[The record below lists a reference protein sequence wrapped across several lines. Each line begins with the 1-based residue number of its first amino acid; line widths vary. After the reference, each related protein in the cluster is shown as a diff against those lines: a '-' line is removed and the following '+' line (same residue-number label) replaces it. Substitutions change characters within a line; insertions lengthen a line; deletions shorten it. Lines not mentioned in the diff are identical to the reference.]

1 MPDPWLYLH
10 GLYAD
15 REALEKKI
23 KEEQSVRQRA
33 KRLLLTG
40 LMVCAMAASLVPAQA
55 ATIKEASVTWKEVS
69 QDINDKDQYVYDTDK
84 TDATMPSLVLSKSSI
99 GVLGYIDRGIVQK
112 NTGSLLV
119 PNWEGWWHM
128 KGGWKQ
134 DTDGLI
140 QLDDG
145 GWYQFS
151 NGRLQ
156 VSENETAKNSSKG
169 WLFLRDGKADLSYS
183 GLVANENGIFWAD
196 NGVITTTKAEVVKD
210 TIGITP
216 DAGWIY
222 VRNGV
227 FDASANTV
235 ANNKNGWW
243 MIRDGVVDFNYTGL
257 AKNAAGWWYL
267 QDGKVNFNYNGAVQN
282 ENGIWYVQGGNV
294 KFDYNGHAYGYYFSG
309 GCAQ

>member
-1 MPDPWLYLH
+1 M
-10 GLYAD
+10 
-15 REALEKKI
+15 
-23 KEEQSVRQRA
+23 RQRA

-99 GVLGYIDRGIVQK
+99 GVLGY
-112 NTGSLLV
+112 T
-119 PNWEGWWHM
+119 
-128 KGGWKQ
+128 
-134 DTDGLI
+134 
-140 QLDDG
+140 
-145 GWYQFS
+145 

-196 NGVITTTKAEVVKD
+196 NGVVTTTKTEVVKD

-222 VRNGV
+222 VKNGV
-227 FDASANTV
+227 FDASANTI

-257 AKNAAGWWYL
+257 AKNDAGWWYL

-282 ENGIWYVQGGNV
+282 ENGIWYLQGGNV

>member
-1 MPDPWLYLH
+1 M
-10 GLYAD
+10 
-15 REALEKKI
+15 
-23 KEEQSVRQRA
+23 RQRA

-169 WLFLRDGKADLSYS
+169 WLF
-183 GLVANENGIFWAD
+183 F
-196 NGVITTTKAEVVKD
+196 T
-210 TIGITP
+210 
-216 DAGWIY
+216 GWKSRS
-222 VRNGV
+222 V
-227 FDASANTV
+227 
-235 ANNKNGWW
+235 
-243 MIRDGVVDFNYTGL
+243 L
-257 AKNAAGWWYL
+257 
-267 QDGKVNFNYNGAVQN
+267 
-282 ENGIWYVQGGNV
+282 
-294 KFDYNGHAYGYYFSG
+294 
-309 GCAQ
+309 

>member
-1 MPDPWLYLH
+1 
-10 GLYAD
+10 
-15 REALEKKI
+15 
-23 KEEQSVRQRA
+23 
-33 KRLLLTG
+33 
-40 LMVCAMAASLVPAQA
+40 MVCAMAASLVPAQA
-55 ATIKEASVTWKEVS
+55 ATIKKASVTWKAVS

-84 TDATMPSLVLSKSSI
+84 TDATMPSLILSKSSI

-196 NGVITTTKAEVVKD
+196 NGVVTTTKTEVVKD

-222 VRNGV
+222 VKNGV
-227 FDASANTV
+227 FDASANTI

-257 AKNAAGWWYL
+257 AKNDAGWWYL